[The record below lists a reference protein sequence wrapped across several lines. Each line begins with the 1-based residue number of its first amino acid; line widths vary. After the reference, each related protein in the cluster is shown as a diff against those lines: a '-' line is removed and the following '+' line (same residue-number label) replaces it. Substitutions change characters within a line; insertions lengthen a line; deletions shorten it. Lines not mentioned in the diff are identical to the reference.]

1 MKSLK
6 YLAYAALFLLA
17 AAYCFIGNGY
27 EIHILST
34 VGLITIVGVGLNILM
49 GMVGQVS
56 LGHAGFYAIG
66 AYTCAILTTTHG
78 ISFWLA
84 FPAAGIVAGLVGTV
98 LSLPALRVRGP
109 YLAMITIAFGFIVE
123 HGAIEWRALT
133 GGANGL
139 MGIPKPSAFGYM
151 FDERGVALLI
161 VVVTAIS
168 IFLFARLSKSRWGLA
183 LRAVKDS
190 EVAAESLGLS
200 VVAIHTMAFTLSA
213 VFTGLA
219 GALFAPLT
227 NFVSPGSFPFF
238 LSIEFLLVVIV
249 GGAGLVLGPLL
260 GAMVVVLMPEFLSGL
275 AEYRLLFFG
284 SLLLIVMW
292 VTPSGIAGAIL
303 NRFRRPDLR
312 TAKPGGT
319 DVLEY
324 ISGGAK
330 PQDLTIEDLCISF
343 GGVCALES
351 VGLTALPGKVTSII
365 GPNGAGKTTVL
376 NLMCGFYKPDGGL
389 VNLGE
394 KNCAQLPPYA
404 IARAGIARTY
414 QTTQLFD
421 NMSVLDNLLIAL
433 RRGRLGSVLNSFFR
447 VEKDDHLRQTAE
459 NLLTFVGY
467 GGPIHSAA
475 GDLPHVDKRLVEI
488 ARALAMQP
496 QVLLLDEPA
505 AGLGHQE
512 TTRVSALIKRIADT
526 GVTVVLVEHHMNLVM
541 NISDN
546 IMVLDAGTCLST
558 GEPAVVRNDP
568 AVLRAYLGE
577 SGIQGRPRTVSLIG
591 KEEAEEVLAVT
602 KLGAA
607 YGVAPVLKDVDLNV
621 KKGEFVAVLGANG
634 AGKTTLMRAISGLHR
649 PVKGAVL
656 LLGKDITS
664 FGAHRVAAEKL
675 FLVPEGRQ
683 VFPELTVLENIRLGA
698 YSRKDF
704 DADKEVEEMLERFPA
719 LRTRQNSR
727 AGLLSGGEQ
736 QMLAVA
742 RGLIAK
748 PKILLLDEP
757 SLGLAP
763 VIVNTLFSVLADL
776 RDEGITILLVDQM
789 AGLALSVADRGYVLQ
804 SGKVVHD
811 GPAETMQNDPEIEKA
826 YLGTVE

>member
-6 YLAYAALFLLA
+6 YLAYAALILVP

-34 VGLITIVGVGLNILM
+34 VGLITMVGVGLNILM

-84 FPAAGIVAGLVGTV
+84 FPAAGILAGLVGTV
-98 LSLPALRVRGP
+98 LALPALRVRGP

-139 MGIPKPSAFGYM
+139 MGIPKPSAFGYE

-161 VVVTAIS
+161 IAVTAIS
-168 IFLFARLSKSRWGLA
+168 VLLFARLAKSRWGLA

-200 VVAIHTMAFTLSA
+200 VVAIHSMAFTLSA

-227 NFVSPGSFPFF
+227 SFVSPGSFPFF

-249 GGAGLVLGPLL
+249 GGAGLVLGPVL
-260 GAMVVVLMPEFLSGL
+260 GAMVVVLMPEFLSAL

-292 VTPSGIAGAIL
+292 VTPTGIAGAIL
-303 NRFRRPDLR
+303 NRFRRPDLQ
-312 TAKPGGT
+312 TARPEET
-319 DVLEY
+319 DILSF
-324 ISGGAK
+324 ISKGAK
-330 PQDLTIEDLCISF
+330 PQNLTIEDLCISF
-343 GGVCALES
+343 GGVCALEG

-376 NLMCGFYKPDGGL
+376 NLMCGFYKPDDGL

-421 NMSVLDNLLIAL
+421 SMSVLDNLLIAL
-433 RRGRLGSVLNSFFR
+433 RRGRLGSVLSSLFR
-447 VEKDDHLRQTAE
+447 VEKDDDLRRTAE
-459 NLLTFVGY
+459 SLLAFVGY

-512 TTRVSALIKRIADT
+512 TTRVSALIKRIAET

-541 NISDN
+541 NISDD
-546 IMVLDAGTCLST
+546 IMVLDAGTCIST
-558 GEPAVVRNDP
+558 GAPAVVRNDP

-577 SGIQGRPRTVSLIG
+577 SGIQGRPRTVSLTG
-591 KEEAEEVLAVT
+591 QQEEVLAVT
-602 KLGAA
+602 QLGAA
-607 YGVAPVLKDVDLNV
+607 YGVVPVLKDIDLNV

-664 FGAHRVAAEKL
+664 FGAHRIAAEKL

-719 LRTRQNSR
+719 LRARQNSR

-742 RGLIAK
+742 RGLIAR
-748 PKILLLDEP
+748 PRILLLDEP

-763 VIVNTLFSVLADL
+763 VIVNKLFSVLADL

-811 GPAETMQNDPEIEKA
+811 GPAATMQNDPEIEKA

>member
-1 MKSLK
+1 MKYLK
-6 YLAYAALFLLA
+6 YLAYAALILVP

-27 EIHILST
+27 ELQILST
-34 VGLITIVGVGLNILM
+34 VGLITMVGVGLNILM

-66 AYTCAILTTTHG
+66 AYTCAILTTNHG

-84 FPAAGIVAGLVGTV
+84 FPAAGILAGLVGTV
-98 LSLPALRVRGP
+98 LALPALRVRGP

-123 HGAIEWRALT
+123 HGSIEWRGLT

-139 MGIPKPSAFGYM
+139 MGIPKPSAFGYE

-161 VVVTAIS
+161 IAVTAIS
-168 IFLFARLSKSRWGLA
+168 VLLFARLAKSRWGLA

-227 NFVSPGSFPFF
+227 SFVSPGSFPFF

-249 GGAGLVLGPLL
+249 GGSGLVLGPLL
-260 GAMVVVLMPEFLSGL
+260 GAMVVVLMPEFLSAM

-303 NRFRRPDLR
+303 NRFRRPNLK
-312 TAKPGGT
+312 TAKPGGAT
-319 DVLEY
+319 VLGY
-324 ISGGAK
+324 ISQGAK
-330 PQDLTIEDLCISF
+330 SQSLTIEDLCISF
-343 GGVCALES
+343 GGVCALDG

-376 NLMCGFYKPDGGL
+376 NLMCGFYKADDGL

-421 NMSVLDNLLIAL
+421 SMSVLDNLLIAL
-433 RRGRLGSVLNSFFR
+433 RRGRLGSILNSLFR
-447 VEKDDHLRQTAE
+447 VEKDDGLRRTAE
-459 NLLTFVGY
+459 NLLAFVGY
-467 GGPIHSAA
+467 GGPMHSAA

-496 QVLLLDEPA
+496 QVILLDEPA

-512 TTRVSALIKRIADT
+512 TVRVSALIKRIAET

-546 IMVLDAGTCLST
+546 IMVLDAGACIST

-577 SGIQGRPRTVSLIG
+577 SGIQGRPRAVSLIDT
-591 KEEAEEVLAVT
+591 EEEVLSVT

-607 YGVAPVLKDVDLNV
+607 YGVVPVLKDIDLNV

-634 AGKTTLMRAISGLHR
+634 AGKTTLMRAVSGLHR

-656 LLGKDITS
+656 LLGRDITS
-664 FGAHRVAAEKL
+664 FGAHRIAAEKL

-704 DADKEVEEMLERFPA
+704 DAAKEVEEMLERFPA

-742 RGLIAK
+742 RGLIAR
-748 PKILLLDEP
+748 PRILLLDEP

-763 VIVNTLFSVLADL
+763 VIVNKLFAVLADL

-811 GPAETMQNDPEIEKA
+811 GPAATMQNDPEIEKA
-826 YLGTVE
+826 YLGTLE